1 MGHFMKTI
9 RLLLIILM
17 AIGCFAFS
25 AEGQRRRTPRR
36 PAPKATPTPS
46 IAAADLRAA
55 KEKVSNQIN
64 NVTRFINVLGPIAAD
79 IEKFDRDARTKR
91 PSRKA
96 IDQNEANKRK
106 VIQAIRNLRAGLTA
120 LETDFRTKPA
130 LRKFL
135 LKIEGITALCTQ
147 SENSALAGRFVD
159 SGKPLPTV
167 VGKLSDTLA
176 VMP

>member
-1 MGHFMKTI
+1 MKTI
-9 RLLLIILM
+9 RLFLVLLIT
-17 AIGCFAFS
+17 IGLFAVS
-25 AEGQRRRTPRR
+25 AEAQRKRTPKR
-36 PAPKATPTPS
+36 PAPRPTPTPYL
-46 IAAADLRAA
+46 AFDVRAA

-64 NVTRFINVLGPIAAD
+64 NVTRFINVLGPIAND
-79 IEKFDRDARTKR
+79 IEKFDRDARSKK

-96 IDQNEANKRK
+96 IEQNEANKRK

-135 LKIEGITALCTQ
+135 LKIEGIAALSTQ

-167 VGKLSDTLA
+167 VEKLSNTLA